1 MCWANE
7 RARDGCRKNEQQ
19 QQRQQRWQQQNTRR
33 RGDVNIRCTSAFHR
47 EINALS
53 TCNTSAV
60 CGLAFVWPCSHSPS
74 LSHPHLLA
82 CRRMYSMR
90 AVFYTNLA
98 PLVVFHQSAGH
109 ERARTRICERLK
121 TLVCWL
127 ANATAAADVC
137 VPQHKVERFTRMLLL
152 NSYYA

>member
-74 LSHPHLLA
+74 LSLIHT
-82 CRRMYSMR
+82 CS
-90 AVFYTNLA
+90 
-98 PLVVFHQSAGH
+98 LVVGCTACVQCFVRIWRLLWYFIKVQDMNEH
-109 ERARTRICERLK
+109 ERVYVNDWRHLFAG
-121 TLVCWL
+121 WQM
-127 ANATAAADVC
+127 
-137 VPQHKVERFTRMLLL
+137 PLLPL
-152 NSYYA
+152 MCACPSTKSKDSRECYY